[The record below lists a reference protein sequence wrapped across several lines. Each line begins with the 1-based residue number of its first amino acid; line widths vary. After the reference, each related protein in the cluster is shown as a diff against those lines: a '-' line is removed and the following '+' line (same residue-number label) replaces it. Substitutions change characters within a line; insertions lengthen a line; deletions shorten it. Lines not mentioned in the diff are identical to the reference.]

1 MTVTNVGYST
11 AVFQFTQRQIVVLL
25 SGNSPRAFMP
35 VYAKTMNLH
44 KGVDNKLQ
52 FQFLNQEQKP
62 VDITGKSITCR
73 IINFDGTE
81 ILITKALTLELPLT
95 GIAYLYID
103 AAELENIPAQ
113 KCHYSLEIPVG
124 EFGYPVFVDPAA
136 GARGDI
142 NILNSVLPSFVPSQI
157 VSIPTGQP
165 FPNLD
170 PNNNSNNPLSN
181 ANTYYSSVI
190 NTQNNPVLTIQ
201 TKLTEYNGNVVIEGT
216 CNQQLTDWYPILE
229 SEEYDNV
236 TQVEGYTIKGF
247 HPFVRMVF
255 TSNAGVVTNIL
266 AR

>member
-11 AVFQFTQRQIVVLL
+11 SVLLFTQRQIVVLL
-25 SGNSPRAFMP
+25 SGNSPRAYMP
-35 VYAKTMNLH
+35 NYAKTLNLH
-44 KGVDNKLQ
+44 KGVDNKIQ

-62 VDITGKSITCR
+62 VDITGKTITCR
-73 IINFDGTE
+73 IINYNGT
-81 ILITKALTLELPLT
+81 IVLIQKSLTLELPVT
-95 GIAYLYID
+95 GIAYLHLD
-103 AAELENIPAQ
+103 AADLEDIPAQ
-113 KCHYSLEIPVG
+113 KAYYSLEIPVG
-124 EFGYPVFVDPAA
+124 DFDYPVFVDPAA
-136 GARGDI
+136 GARGDM

-157 VSIPTGQP
+157 VTIPTGQP

-170 PNNNSNNPLSN
+170 ANVNSENPLAN

-201 TKLTEYNGNVVIEGT
+201 TKLTEYNGYVAVEGT
-216 CNQQLTDWYPILE
+216 FTQTLTDWYPIIT
-229 SEEYDNV
+229 SDEYENV
-236 TQVEGYTIKGF
+236 SATKGYTIEGY